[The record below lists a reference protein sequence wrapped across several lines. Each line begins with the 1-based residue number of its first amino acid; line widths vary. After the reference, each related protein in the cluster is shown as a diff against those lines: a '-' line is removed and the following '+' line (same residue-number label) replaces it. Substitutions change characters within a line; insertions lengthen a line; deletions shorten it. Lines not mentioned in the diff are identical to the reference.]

1 MAGWD
6 EVTRSGEPLDKY
18 IVRPA
23 IMFRM
28 TTVLQQTKDA
38 LRKTLKQKLA
48 NMTEEQRTLQSQEIA
63 RKEEV
68 QTVAIL
74 RDALATGRECF
85 IPQYIGPKMKMV
97 KLESWE
103 DYQQLPETKW
113 KIKQPADDDIRP
125 DALETGGLDIIL
137 VPGLGFSQTGE
148 RLGRGKGYYDTYLQ
162 SCQLSGSRPYTV
174 GLAYREQVCDDIPT
188 SDHDMKIDI
197 VISPDR

>member
-1 MAGWD
+1 
-6 EVTRSGEPLDKY
+6 
-18 IVRPA
+18 
-23 IMFRM
+23 MFRM

-63 RKEEV
+63 RKVLSLPEYAGGRRVCLYLHMKEEV